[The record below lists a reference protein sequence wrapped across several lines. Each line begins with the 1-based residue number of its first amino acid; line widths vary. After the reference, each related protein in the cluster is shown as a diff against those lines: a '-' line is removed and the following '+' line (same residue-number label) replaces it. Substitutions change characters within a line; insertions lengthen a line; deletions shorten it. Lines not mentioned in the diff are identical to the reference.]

1 MIRTR
6 LHLQAREDAQQI
18 LDFYLERGI
27 LDRSNSQPGCLSV
40 EIGVSSVD
48 ADRVTVSA
56 LWESKRA
63 YLDWL
68 DHPDRADDA
77 AALLPLIRQVGRE
90 SQAEAL
96 GETEITQIM
105 DLRSA
110 PRA

>member
-6 LHLQAREDAQQI
+6 LHLQAREGAQQI
-18 LDFYLERGI
+18 LDLYLERGI
-27 LDRSNSQPGCLSV
+27 LDRSSSQPGCLSV

-56 LWESKRA
+56 LWESKGA
-63 YLDWL
+63 YLRWL

-77 AALLPLIRQVGRE
+77 AGLLPMLREAGRAP
-90 SQAEAL
+90 QAEVL

-105 DLRSA
+105 DLRTA
-110 PRA
+110 PRL